1 MSLIIHVAIE
11 HNEEDDALNE
21 ILHSTPISD
30 KDIKEISF
38 EFKESMLN
46 EFLK

>member
-1 MSLIIHVAIE
+1 MSLISHVAIE

-30 KDIKEISF
+30 KDINQYSR
-38 EFKESMLN
+38 S
-46 EFLK
+46 